1 MTHNNSTIGVIGAG
15 AWGTAI
21 AKLLSD
27 KNSNVLLWAK
37 EIKVKKDIE
46 KTRINKTYLDKI
58 KIGKSLKVTNCLEE
72 LKGFDIIFVAVPTQY
87 IQATLKPLKKIINK
101 KCILVN
107 CAKGIDIKS
116 TSLISEVISK
126 VFPDNRLAVM
136 SGPNFALE
144 IALGKPTASLI
155 AAQKISDAKFI
166 ANLISSRSFR
176 PYLSNDIIG
185 AQICGAM
192 KNIYAIGCG
201 IIVGKNF
208 GENAVASV
216 ISRSFAEI
224 KTVGKKLGAQPETLS
239 GLSGLGDLFLTCSS
253 KKSRNFSL
261 GFDLAKGR
269 KLNNILRSKKTVAEG
284 AYTVKAIKKLGLKL
298 KVSLPLNDAI
308 YKILYLE
315 KNIDKTISELLNRPI
330 VKEN

>member
-1 MTHNNSTIGVIGAG
+1 MHNNPAIGVMGGG
-15 AWGTAI
+15 AWGTTV

-37 EIKVKKDIE
+37 ETQVKKDIE
-46 KTRINKTYLDKI
+46 KTRINKTYLNKI
-58 KIGKSLKVTNCLEE
+58 KLNKSLKITNQLEDLSE
-72 LKGFDIIFVAVPTQY
+72 LDILFVVIPTQY
-87 IQATLKPLKKIINK
+87 IQATLKPLKKIIKRN
-101 KCILVN
+101 CILVN

-116 TSLISEVISK
+116 TSLISEVINKTLPS
-126 VFPDNRLAVM
+126 NRLAIM

-144 IALGKPTASLI
+144 IALGKPTATLI
-155 AAQKISDAKFI
+155 AAQKISDAKYI
-166 ANLISSRSFR
+166 ANLISSKTFR

-192 KNIYAIGCG
+192 KNVYAIGCG

-216 ISRSFAEI
+216 IARSFAEI
-224 KTVGKKLGAQPETLS
+224 KSVGKKLGAQPETLS

-261 GFDLAKGR
+261 GFDLAKGK
-269 KLNNILRSKKTVAEG
+269 KLENLLRNKKTIAEG
-284 AYTVKAIKKLGLKL
+284 AYTVKAIKKLGKKLKL
-298 KVSLPLNDAI
+298 SLPLNDAI
-308 YKILYLE
+308 YKILYQN
-315 KNIDKTISELLNRPI
+315 KNINNTISELLNRPI
-330 VKEN
+330 IKEN

>member
-1 MTHNNSTIGVIGAG
+1 MQNKPAIGILGAG
-15 AWGTAI
+15 AWGTTI

-37 EIKVKKDIE
+37 ETQVKKGVE
-46 KTRINKTYLDKI
+46 KTRINKIYLDKI
-58 KIGKSLKVTNCLEE
+58 KLNKSLKITNHLEDLSE
-72 LKGFDIIFVAVPTQY
+72 LDILFIVVPTQY
-87 IQATLKPLKKIINK
+87 IQATLKPLKKIIK
-101 KCILVN
+101 KNCILVN

-116 TSLISEVISK
+116 TSLISEVINKILPSNK
-126 VFPDNRLAVM
+126 LAIM

-155 AAQKISDAKFI
+155 AAQKLSDAKFI
-166 ANLISSRSFR
+166 ANLISSKTFR

-224 KTVGKKLGAQPETLS
+224 KSVGKKLGAQPETLS

-261 GFDLAKGR
+261 GFDLAKGK
-269 KLNNILRSKKTVAEG
+269 KLENILRSKKTIAEG
-284 AYTVKAIKKLGLKL
+284 AYTVRAIKKLGVKLKL
-298 KVSLPLNDAI
+298 SLPLNDAI
-308 YKILYLE
+308 YKILYQD
-315 KNIDKTISELLNRPI
+315 KDINKTIGELLSRPI
-330 VKEN
+330 IKEN

>member
-1 MTHNNSTIGVIGAG
+1 MHNNPAIGVMGGG
-15 AWGTAI
+15 AWGTTV

-37 EIKVKKDIE
+37 ETQVKKDIE
-46 KTRINKTYLDKI
+46 KTRINKTYLNKI
-58 KIGKSLKVTNCLEE
+58 KLNKSLKITNQLEDLSE
-72 LKGFDIIFVAVPTQY
+72 LDILFVVIPTQY
-87 IQATLKPLKKIINK
+87 IQATLKPLKKIIKRN
-101 KCILVN
+101 CILVN

-116 TSLISEVISK
+116 TSLISEVINKTLPS
-126 VFPDNRLAVM
+126 NRLAIM

-144 IALGKPTASLI
+144 IALGKPTATLI
-155 AAQKISDAKFI
+155 AAQKISDAKYI
-166 ANLISSRSFR
+166 ANLISSKTFR

-192 KNIYAIGCG
+192 KNVYAIGCG

-216 ISRSFAEI
+216 IARSFAEI
-224 KTVGKKLGAQPETLS
+224 KSIGKKLGAQPETLS

-261 GFDLAKGR
+261 GFDLAKGK
-269 KLNNILRSKKTVAEG
+269 KLENLLRNKKTIAEG
-284 AYTVKAIKKLGLKL
+284 AYTVKAIKKLGKKLKL
-298 KVSLPLNDAI
+298 SLPLNDAI
-308 YKILYLE
+308 YKILYQN
-315 KNIDKTISELLNRPI
+315 KNINNTISELLNRPI
-330 VKEN
+330 IKEN

>member
-1 MTHNNSTIGVIGAG
+1 
-15 AWGTAI
+15 
-21 AKLLSD
+21 
-27 KNSNVLLWAK
+27 
-37 EIKVKKDIE
+37 
-46 KTRINKTYLDKI
+46 
-58 KIGKSLKVTNCLEE
+58 
-72 LKGFDIIFVAVPTQY
+72 VPTQY
-87 IQATLKPLKKIINK
+87 IQATLKPLKKIIK
-101 KCILVN
+101 KNCILVN

-116 TSLISEVISK
+116 TSLISEVINK
-126 VFPDNRLAVM
+126 ILPRNKLAIM

-166 ANLISSRSFR
+166 ANLISSKTFR

-224 KTVGKKLGAQPETLS
+224 KSVGKKLGAQPETLS

-261 GFDLAKGR
+261 GFDLAKGK
-269 KLNNILRSKKTVAEG
+269 KLENILRSKKTIAEG
-284 AYTVKAIKKLGLKL
+284 AYTVKAIKKLGVKLKL
-298 KVSLPLNDAI
+298 SLPLNDAI
-308 YKILYLE
+308 YKILYQD
-315 KNIDKTISELLNRPI
+315 KDINKTISELLNRPI
-330 VKEN
+330 IKEN

>member
-1 MTHNNSTIGVIGAG
+1 MHNNPAIGVMGGG
-15 AWGTAI
+15 AWGTTV

-37 EIKVKKDIE
+37 ETQVKKDIE
-46 KTRINKTYLDKI
+46 KTKINKTYLNKI
-58 KIGKSLKVTNCLEE
+58 KLNKSLKITNDLQDLSE
-72 LKGFDIIFVAVPTQY
+72 LDILFVVIPTQY
-87 IQATLKPLKKIINK
+87 IQATLKPLKKIIKRN
-101 KCILVN
+101 CILVN

-116 TSLISEVISK
+116 TSLISEVINKTLPS
-126 VFPDNRLAVM
+126 NRLAIM

-144 IALGKPTASLI
+144 IALGKPTATLI
-155 AAQKISDAKFI
+155 AAQKISDAKYI
-166 ANLISSRSFR
+166 ANLISSKTFR

-192 KNIYAIGCG
+192 KNVYAIGCG

-216 ISRSFAEI
+216 IARSFAEI
-224 KTVGKKLGAQPETLS
+224 KSVGKKLGAQPETLS

-261 GFDLAKGR
+261 GFDLAKGK
-269 KLNNILRSKKTVAEG
+269 KLENLLRNKKTIAEG
-284 AYTVKAIKKLGLKL
+284 AYTVKAIKKLGKKLKL
-298 KVSLPLNDAI
+298 SLPLNDAI
-308 YKILYLE
+308 YKILYQN
-315 KNIDKTISELLNRPI
+315 KNINNTISELLNRPI
-330 VKEN
+330 IKEN

>member
-1 MTHNNSTIGVIGAG
+1 MHNNPAIGVMGGG
-15 AWGTAI
+15 AWGTTV

-37 EIKVKKDIE
+37 ETQVKKDIE
-46 KTRINKTYLDKI
+46 KTRINKTYLNKI
-58 KIGKSLKVTNCLEE
+58 KLNKSLKITNHLEDLSE
-72 LKGFDIIFVAVPTQY
+72 LDILFVVIPTQY
-87 IQATLKPLKKIINK
+87 IQATLKPLKKIIKRN
-101 KCILVN
+101 CILVN

-116 TSLISEVISK
+116 TSLISEVINKTLPS
-126 VFPDNRLAVM
+126 NRLAIM

-144 IALGKPTASLI
+144 IALGKPTATLI
-155 AAQKISDAKFI
+155 AAQKISDAKYI
-166 ANLISSRSFR
+166 ANLISSKTFR

-192 KNIYAIGCG
+192 KNVYAIGCG

-216 ISRSFAEI
+216 IARSFAEI
-224 KTVGKKLGAQPETLS
+224 KSVGKKLGAQPETLS

-261 GFDLAKGR
+261 GFDLAKGK
-269 KLNNILRSKKTVAEG
+269 KLENLLRSKKTIAEG
-284 AYTVKAIKKLGLKL
+284 AYTVKAIKKLGKKLKL
-298 KVSLPLNDAI
+298 SLPLNDAI
-308 YKILYLE
+308 YKILYQN
-315 KNIDKTISELLNRPI
+315 KNINNTISELLNRPI
-330 VKEN
+330 IKEN

>member
-1 MTHNNSTIGVIGAG
+1 MQNKPAIGILGAG
-15 AWGTAI
+15 AWGTTI

-37 EIKVKKDIE
+37 ETQVKKGVE
-46 KTRINKTYLDKI
+46 KTRINKIYLDKI
-58 KIGKSLKVTNCLEE
+58 KLNKSLKITNHLEDLSE
-72 LKGFDIIFVAVPTQY
+72 LDILFIVVPTQY
-87 IQATLKPLKKIINK
+87 IQATLNPLKKIIK
-101 KCILVN
+101 KNCILVN

-116 TSLISEVISK
+116 TSLISEVINKILPSNK
-126 VFPDNRLAVM
+126 LAIM

-155 AAQKISDAKFI
+155 ATQKLSDAKFI
-166 ANLISSRSFR
+166 ANLISSKTFR

-224 KTVGKKLGAQPETLS
+224 KSVGKKLGAQPETLS

-261 GFDLAKGR
+261 GFDLAKGK
-269 KLNNILRSKKTVAEG
+269 KLENILRSKKTIAEG
-284 AYTVKAIKKLGLKL
+284 AYTVRAIKKLGVKLKL
-298 KVSLPLNDAI
+298 SLPLNDAI
-308 YKILYLE
+308 YKILYQD
-315 KNIDKTISELLNRPI
+315 KDINKTIGELLSRPI
-330 VKEN
+330 IKEN

>member
-1 MTHNNSTIGVIGAG
+1 MCNNPAIGILGAG
-15 AWGTAI
+15 AWGTTI

-37 EIKVKKDIE
+37 ETQVKKSVE
-46 KTRINKTYLDKI
+46 KTRINKIYLDKI
-58 KIGKSLKVTNCLEE
+58 KLNKSLKITNHLEDLSE
-72 LKGFDIIFVAVPTQY
+72 LDILFIVVPTQY
-87 IQATLKPLKKIINK
+87 IQATLKPLKKIIK
-101 KCILVN
+101 KNCILVN

-116 TSLISEVISK
+116 TSLISEVINKILPSNK
-126 VFPDNRLAVM
+126 LAIM

-155 AAQKISDAKFI
+155 ATQKLSDAKFI
-166 ANLISSRSFR
+166 ANLISSKTFR

-224 KTVGKKLGAQPETLS
+224 KSVGKKLGAQPETLS

-261 GFDLAKGR
+261 GFDLAKGK
-269 KLNNILRSKKTVAEG
+269 KLENILRSKKTIAEG
-284 AYTVKAIKKLGLKL
+284 AYTVRAIKKLGVKLKL
-298 KVSLPLNDAI
+298 SLPLNDAI
-308 YKILYLE
+308 YKILYQD
-315 KNIDKTISELLNRPI
+315 KDINKTIGELLSRPI
-330 VKEN
+330 IKEN

>member
-1 MTHNNSTIGVIGAG
+1 MRNNLAIGIMGAG
-15 AWGTAI
+15 AWGTTI

-37 EIKVKKDIE
+37 EVQVKKDIE
-46 KTRINKTYLDKI
+46 KTRINKTFLDKV
-58 KIGKSLKVTNCLEE
+58 KLNKSLKVTNSLED
-72 LKGFDIIFVAVPTQY
+72 LSKLDVLFIVVPTQY
-87 IQATLKPLKKIINK
+87 IQATLKPLKKVIKEN
-101 KCILVN
+101 CILVN

-116 TSLISEVISK
+116 TSLISEVINK
-126 VFPDNRLAVM
+126 ILPRNKLAIM

-155 AAQKISDAKFI
+155 AAQKIYDAKFI
-166 ANLISSRSFR
+166 ANLVSSKTFR
-176 PYLSNDIIG
+176 PYLSDDIIG

-224 KTVGKKLGAQPETLS
+224 KSVGKKLGAQSETLS

-261 GFDLAKGR
+261 GFDLAKGK
-269 KLNNILRSKKTVAEG
+269 KLENVLRGKKTIAEG
-284 AYTVKAIKKLGLKL
+284 AYTVKAIKKLGAKLKL
-298 KVSLPLNDAI
+298 SLPLNDAI
-308 YKILYLE
+308 YKILYQN
-315 KNIDKTISELLNRPI
+315 KDINKTIGELLSRPI
-330 VKEN
+330 IKEN

>member
-1 MTHNNSTIGVIGAG
+1 MHNNPAIGVMGGG
-15 AWGTAI
+15 AWGTTV

-37 EIKVKKDIE
+37 ETQVKKDIE
-46 KTRINKTYLDKI
+46 KTRINKTYLNKI
-58 KIGKSLKVTNCLEE
+58 KLNKSLKITNHLEDLSE
-72 LKGFDIIFVAVPTQY
+72 LDILFVVIPTQY
-87 IQATLKPLKKIINK
+87 IQATLKPLKKIIK
-101 KCILVN
+101 KNCILVN

-116 TSLISEVISK
+116 TSLISEVINKTLPS
-126 VFPDNRLAVM
+126 NRLAIM

-144 IALGKPTASLI
+144 IALGKPTATLI
-155 AAQKISDAKFI
+155 AAQKISDAKYI
-166 ANLISSRSFR
+166 ANLISSKTFR

-192 KNIYAIGCG
+192 KNVYAIGCG

-216 ISRSFAEI
+216 IARSFAEI
-224 KTVGKKLGAQPETLS
+224 KSVGKKLGAQPETLS

-261 GFDLAKGR
+261 GFDLAKGK
-269 KLNNILRSKKTVAEG
+269 KLENLLRSKKTIAEG
-284 AYTVKAIKKLGLKL
+284 AYTVKAIKKLGKKLKL
-298 KVSLPLNDAI
+298 SLPLNDAI
-308 YKILYLE
+308 YKILYQN
-315 KNIDKTISELLNRPI
+315 KNINNTISELLNRPI
-330 VKEN
+330 IKEN

>member
-1 MTHNNSTIGVIGAG
+1 MQNKPAIGILGAG
-15 AWGTAI
+15 AWGTTI

-37 EIKVKKDIE
+37 ETQVKKGIE
-46 KTRINKTYLDKI
+46 KNRVNKIYLDKI
-58 KIGKSLKVTNCLEE
+58 KLNKSLKITNHLEDLSE
-72 LKGFDIIFVAVPTQY
+72 LDILFIVVPTQY
-87 IQATLKPLKKIINK
+87 IQATLKPLRKIIK
-101 KCILVN
+101 KNCILVN

-116 TSLISEVISK
+116 TSLISEVINKILPSNK
-126 VFPDNRLAVM
+126 LAIM

-155 AAQKISDAKFI
+155 ATQKLSDAKFI
-166 ANLISSRSFR
+166 ANLISSKTFR

-224 KTVGKKLGAQPETLS
+224 KSVGKKLGAQPETLS

-261 GFDLAKGR
+261 GFDLAKGK
-269 KLNNILRSKKTVAEG
+269 KLDNILRSKKTVAEG
-284 AYTVKAIKKLGLKL
+284 AYTVKAIKKLGVKL
-298 KVSLPLNDAI
+298 NVLLPLNDAI
-308 YKILYLE
+308 YKILYQD
-315 KNIDKTISELLNRPI
+315 KDINKTISELLSRPI
-330 VKEN
+330 IKEN

>member
-1 MTHNNSTIGVIGAG
+1 MHNNPAIGILGAG
-15 AWGTAI
+15 AWGTTI

-27 KNSNVLLWAK
+27 KNSDVLLWAK
-37 EIKVKKDIE
+37 EPQVKKGVE
-46 KTRINKTYLDKI
+46 KTRINEIYLDKI
-58 KIGKSLKVTNCLEE
+58 KLNKSLKITNHLEDLSE
-72 LKGFDIIFVAVPTQY
+72 LDILFIVVPTQY
-87 IQATLKPLKKIINK
+87 IQSTLRPLKKIIK
-101 KCILVN
+101 KNCILVN

-116 TSLISEVISK
+116 TSLISEVINK
-126 VFPDNRLAVM
+126 ILPGNKLAIM

-166 ANLISSRSFR
+166 ANLISSKTFR

-224 KTVGKKLGAQPETLS
+224 KSVGKRLGAQPETLS

-261 GFDLAKGR
+261 GFDLAKGK
-269 KLNNILRSKKTVAEG
+269 KLENVLRGKKTIAEG
-284 AYTVKAIKKLGLKL
+284 VYTVRAIKKLGAKLKL
-298 KVSLPLNDAI
+298 SLPLNDAI
-308 YKILYLE
+308 YKILYQD
-315 KNIDKTISELLNRPI
+315 KDINKTIGELLSRPI
-330 VKEN
+330 IKEN

>member
-1 MTHNNSTIGVIGAG
+1 MRNNPAIGILGAG
-15 AWGTAI
+15 AWGTTI

-37 EIKVKKDIE
+37 ETQVKKGVE
-46 KTRINKTYLDKI
+46 KTRINKIYLDKI
-58 KIGKSLKVTNCLEE
+58 KLNKSLKITNHLEDLSE
-72 LKGFDIIFVAVPTQY
+72 LDILFIVVPTQY
-87 IQATLKPLKKIINK
+87 IQATLKPLKKIIK
-101 KCILVN
+101 KNCILVN

-116 TSLISEVISK
+116 TSLISEVINK
-126 VFPDNRLAVM
+126 ILPRNKLAIM

-155 AAQKISDAKFI
+155 AAQKLSDAKFI
-166 ANLISSRSFR
+166 ANLISSKTFR

-224 KTVGKKLGAQPETLS
+224 KSVGKKLGAQPETLS

-261 GFDLAKGR
+261 GFDLAKGK
-269 KLNNILRSKKTVAEG
+269 KLENILRSKKTIAEG
-284 AYTVKAIKKLGLKL
+284 AYTVRAIKKLGVKLKL
-298 KVSLPLNDAI
+298 SLPLNDAI
-308 YKILYLE
+308 YKILYQD
-315 KNIDKTISELLNRPI
+315 KDINKTIGELLSRPI
-330 VKEN
+330 IKEN

>member
-1 MTHNNSTIGVIGAG
+1 MHNNPAIGVMGGG
-15 AWGTAI
+15 AWGTTV

-37 EIKVKKDIE
+37 ETQVKKDIE
-46 KTRINKTYLDKI
+46 KTRINKTYLNKI
-58 KIGKSLKVTNCLEE
+58 KLNKSLKITNQLEDLSE
-72 LKGFDIIFVAVPTQY
+72 LDILFVVIPTQY
-87 IQATLKPLKKIINK
+87 IQATLKPLKRIIKRN
-101 KCILVN
+101 CILVN

-116 TSLISEVISK
+116 TSLISEVINKTLPS
-126 VFPDNRLAVM
+126 NRLAIM

-144 IALGKPTASLI
+144 IALGKPTATLI
-155 AAQKISDAKFI
+155 AAQKISDAKYI
-166 ANLISSRSFR
+166 ANLISSKTFR

-192 KNIYAIGCG
+192 KNVYAIGCG

-216 ISRSFAEI
+216 IARSFAEI
-224 KTVGKKLGAQPETLS
+224 KSVGKKLGAQPETLS

-261 GFDLAKGR
+261 GFDLAKGK
-269 KLNNILRSKKTVAEG
+269 KLENLLRNKKTIAEG
-284 AYTVKAIKKLGLKL
+284 AYTVKAIKKLGKKLKL
-298 KVSLPLNDAI
+298 SLPLNDAI
-308 YKILYLE
+308 YKILYQN
-315 KNIDKTISELLNRPI
+315 KNINNTISELLNRPI
-330 VKEN
+330 IKEN

>member
-1 MTHNNSTIGVIGAG
+1 MRNNLAIGILGAG
-15 AWGTAI
+15 AWGTTI

-27 KNSNVLLWAK
+27 KNNDVLLWAK
-37 EIKVKKDIE
+37 ETQVKKGIE
-46 KTRINKTYLDKI
+46 KTRINKIYLDKI
-58 KIGKSLKVTNCLEE
+58 KLNKSLKITNHLEDLSE
-72 LKGFDIIFVAVPTQY
+72 LDILFIVVPTQY
-87 IQATLKPLKKIINK
+87 IQATLNPLKKIIK
-101 KCILVN
+101 KNCILVN

-116 TSLISEVISK
+116 TSLISEVINKILPSNK
-126 VFPDNRLAVM
+126 LAIM

-155 AAQKISDAKFI
+155 ATQKLSDAKFI
-166 ANLISSRSFR
+166 ANLISSQTFR

-224 KTVGKKLGAQPETLS
+224 KSVGKKLGAQPETLS

-261 GFDLAKGR
+261 GFDLAKGK
-269 KLNNILRSKKTVAEG
+269 KLENILRSKKTIAEG
-284 AYTVKAIKKLGLKL
+284 VYTVRAIKKLGVKLKL
-298 KVSLPLNDAI
+298 SLPLNNAI
-308 YKILYLE
+308 YKILYQD
-315 KNIDKTISELLNRPI
+315 KDINKTIGELLSRPI
-330 VKEN
+330 IKEN

>member
-1 MTHNNSTIGVIGAG
+1 MHNNPAIGVMGGG
-15 AWGTAI
+15 AWGTTV

-37 EIKVKKDIE
+37 ETQVKKDIE
-46 KTRINKTYLDKI
+46 KTRINKTYLNKI
-58 KIGKSLKVTNCLEE
+58 KLNKSLKITNHLEDLSE
-72 LKGFDIIFVAVPTQY
+72 LDILFVVIPTQY
-87 IQATLKPLKKIINK
+87 IQATLKALKKIIK
-101 KCILVN
+101 KNCILVN

-116 TSLISEVISK
+116 TSLISEVINKTLPS
-126 VFPDNRLAVM
+126 NRLAIM

-144 IALGKPTASLI
+144 IALGKPTATLI
-155 AAQKISDAKFI
+155 AAQKISDAKYI
-166 ANLISSRSFR
+166 ANLISSKTFR

-192 KNIYAIGCG
+192 KNVYAIGCG

-216 ISRSFAEI
+216 IARSFAEI
-224 KTVGKKLGAQPETLS
+224 KSVGRKLGAQPETLS

-261 GFDLAKGR
+261 GFDLAKGK
-269 KLNNILRSKKTVAEG
+269 KLENLLRNKKTIAEG
-284 AYTVKAIKKLGLKL
+284 AYTVKAIKKLGKKLKL
-298 KVSLPLNDAI
+298 SLPLNDAI
-308 YKILYLE
+308 YKILYQN
-315 KNIDKTISELLNRPI
+315 KNINNTISELLNRPI
-330 VKEN
+330 IKEN

>member
-1 MTHNNSTIGVIGAG
+1 MHNNPAIGVMGGG
-15 AWGTAI
+15 AWGTTV

-37 EIKVKKDIE
+37 ETQVKKDIE
-46 KTRINKTYLDKI
+46 KTRINKTYLNKI
-58 KIGKSLKVTNCLEE
+58 KLNKSLKITNHLEDLSE
-72 LKGFDIIFVAVPTQY
+72 LDILFVVIPTQY
-87 IQATLKPLKKIINK
+87 IQATLKPLKKIIKRN
-101 KCILVN
+101 CILVN

-116 TSLISEVISK
+116 TSLISEVINK
-126 VFPDNRLAVM
+126 TLPNNRLAIM

-144 IALGKPTASLI
+144 IALGKPTATLI
-155 AAQKISDAKFI
+155 AAQKISDAKYI
-166 ANLISSRSFR
+166 ANLISSKTFR

-192 KNIYAIGCG
+192 KNVYAIGCG

-216 ISRSFAEI
+216 IARSFAEI
-224 KTVGKKLGAQPETLS
+224 KSVGKKLGAQPETLS

-261 GFDLAKGR
+261 GFDLAKGK
-269 KLNNILRSKKTVAEG
+269 KLENLLRSKKTIAEG
-284 AYTVKAIKKLGLKL
+284 AYTVKAIKKLGKKLKL
-298 KVSLPLNDAI
+298 SLPLNDAI
-308 YKILYLE
+308 YKILYQN
-315 KNIDKTISELLNRPI
+315 KNINNTISELLNRPI
-330 VKEN
+330 IKEN

>member
-1 MTHNNSTIGVIGAG
+1 MHNNPAIGVMGGG
-15 AWGTAI
+15 AWGTTI

-37 EIKVKKDIE
+37 ETQVKKDIE
-46 KTRINKTYLDKI
+46 KTRINKTYLNKI
-58 KIGKSLKVTNCLEE
+58 KLNKSLKITNHLEDLSE
-72 LKGFDIIFVAVPTQY
+72 LDILFVVIPTQY
-87 IQATLKPLKKIINK
+87 IQATLKPLKKIIKRN
-101 KCILVN
+101 CILVN

-116 TSLISEVISK
+116 TSLISEVINKTLPS
-126 VFPDNRLAVM
+126 NRLAIM

-144 IALGKPTASLI
+144 IALGKPTATLI
-155 AAQKISDAKFI
+155 AAHKISDAKYI
-166 ANLISSRSFR
+166 ANLISSKTFR

-192 KNIYAIGCG
+192 KNVYAIGCG

-216 ISRSFAEI
+216 IARSFAEI
-224 KTVGKKLGAQPETLS
+224 KSVGKKLGAQSETLS

-261 GFDLAKGR
+261 GFNLAKGK
-269 KLNNILRSKKTVAEG
+269 KLENLLRSKKTIAEG
-284 AYTVKAIKKLGLKL
+284 AYTVKAIKKLGKKLKL
-298 KVSLPLNDAI
+298 SLPLNDAI
-308 YKILYLE
+308 YKILYQN
-315 KNIDKTISELLNRPI
+315 KNINNTISELLNRPI
-330 VKEN
+330 IKEN

>member
-1 MTHNNSTIGVIGAG
+1 MHNNPAIGILGAG
-15 AWGTAI
+15 AWGTTI

-27 KNSNVLLWAK
+27 KNSDVLLWAK
-37 EIKVKKDIE
+37 ETQVKKGVE
-46 KTRINKTYLDKI
+46 KTRINEIYLDKI
-58 KIGKSLKVTNCLEE
+58 KLNKSLKITNHLEDLSE
-72 LKGFDIIFVAVPTQY
+72 LDILFIVVPTQY
-87 IQATLKPLKKIINK
+87 IQSTLRPLKKIIK
-101 KCILVN
+101 KNCILVN

-116 TSLISEVISK
+116 TSLISEVINK
-126 VFPDNRLAVM
+126 ILPGNKLAIM

-166 ANLISSRSFR
+166 ANLISSKTFR

-224 KTVGKKLGAQPETLS
+224 KSVGKRLGAQPETLS

-261 GFDLAKGR
+261 GFDLAKGK
-269 KLNNILRSKKTVAEG
+269 KLENVLRGKKTIAEG
-284 AYTVKAIKKLGLKL
+284 VYTVRAIKKLGAKLKL
-298 KVSLPLNDAI
+298 SLPLNDAI
-308 YKILYLE
+308 YKILYQD
-315 KNIDKTISELLNRPI
+315 KDINKTIGELLSRPI
-330 VKEN
+330 IKEN

>member
-1 MTHNNSTIGVIGAG
+1 
-15 AWGTAI
+15 
-21 AKLLSD
+21 
-27 KNSNVLLWAK
+27 
-37 EIKVKKDIE
+37 VKKGVE
-46 KTRINKTYLDKI
+46 KTRINKIYLDKI
-58 KIGKSLKVTNCLEE
+58 KLNKSLKITNHLEDLSE
-72 LKGFDIIFVAVPTQY
+72 LDILFIVVPTQY
-87 IQATLKPLKKIINK
+87 IQATLKPLKKIIK
-101 KCILVN
+101 KNCILVN

-116 TSLISEVISK
+116 TSLISEVINKILPSNK
-126 VFPDNRLAVM
+126 LAIM

-155 AAQKISDAKFI
+155 ATQKLSDAKFI
-166 ANLISSRSFR
+166 ANLISSKTFR

-224 KTVGKKLGAQPETLS
+224 KSVGKKLGAQPETLS

-261 GFDLAKGR
+261 GFDLAKGK
-269 KLNNILRSKKTVAEG
+269 KLENILRSKKTIAEG
-284 AYTVKAIKKLGLKL
+284 AYTVRAIKKLGVKLKL
-298 KVSLPLNDAI
+298 SLPLNDAI
-308 YKILYLE
+308 YKILYQD
-315 KNIDKTISELLNRPI
+315 KDINKTIGELLSRPI
-330 VKEN
+330 IKEN